1 MKKIKKTSSF
11 LIILY
16 LFLTV
21 FPNVSSA
28 HAYII
33 ESTPAENET
42 LKTAPNEVKI
52 QFDESIQPKFNSIIV
67 TDSNGKQVD
76 KKNGAIDSKKPSILK
91 ASLKKNLPGG
101 TYRIRWK
108 VISNDGHPVQGVIP
122 FQIGTGTVQNPS
134 SVTETKGYTPHLDLV
149 IIRWLQYLGIA
160 CYVGLSFFYL
170 VVAPKEVVEVRSIEK
185 TLFKFIWSG
194 YALLLLSN
202 LFSLPLQATIL
213 LGSSWSEVF
222 SSDALGQVLA
232 YTLFGKMW
240 IIQMGILLT
249 LAFTTYFLTKADARK
264 QLFSWACFILGFG
277 MVVTKAFTSH
287 AASQANQFLSISMD
301 ALHLLAAS
309 VWIGC
314 LIGLVVLL
322 PLLKNSEMKQS
333 YVNTFQRFSNWGI
346 SLVLLLTATG
356 IFNGFQYIP
365 TISSIF
371 HTDYGRV
378 LLAKVILFII
388 MLIFAAVN
396 NFKGKKAKEKGVVSS
411 LWGELIVGMVIIVMT
426 VILTNLP
433 TAMSAPGPF
442 NEKKTVNHGNSI
454 SFQVGPNV
462 IGENNYEITLK
473 NRKGE
478 PLKDIAQITLT
489 FTHNDMNM
497 GEDTITLAKTA
508 DGQYTAK
515 GMNFNMAGKWN
526 VHVHVLTKNLEN
538 IDTDFQCI
546 VGSR

>member
-1 MKKIKKTSSF
+1 
-11 LIILY
+11 
-16 LFLTV
+16 
-21 FPNVSSA
+21 
-28 HAYII
+28 
-33 ESTPAENET
+33 
-42 LKTAPNEVKI
+42 
-52 QFDESIQPKFNSIIV
+52 
-67 TDSNGKQVD
+67 
-76 KKNGAIDSKKPSILK
+76 
-91 ASLKKNLPGG
+91 
-101 TYRIRWK
+101 
-108 VISNDGHPVQGVIP
+108 
-122 FQIGTGTVQNPS
+122 
-134 SVTETKGYTPHLDLV
+134 
-149 IIRWLQYLGIA
+149 
-160 CYVGLSFFYL
+160 
-170 VVAPKEVVEVRSIEK
+170 
-185 TLFKFIWSG
+185 
-194 YALLLLSN
+194 
-202 LFSLPLQATIL
+202 
-213 LGSSWSEVF
+213 
-222 SSDALGQVLA
+222 
-232 YTLFGKMW
+232 
-240 IIQMGILLT
+240 
-249 LAFTTYFLTKADARK
+249 
-264 QLFSWACFILGFG
+264 

-333 YVNTFQRFSNWGI
+333 YVKTFQRFSNWGV

-378 LLAKVILFII
+378 LLSKVILFII

-396 NFKGKKAKEKGVVSS
+396 NFKGKKAKETGVVSS
-411 LWGELIVGMVIIVMT
+411 LWGELIVGMVILVIT

-442 NEKKTVNHGNSI
+442 NETKTVNHGNSI

-489 FTHNDMNM
+489 FTHSEMNM

-508 DGQYTAK
+508 DGKYIAK
-515 GMNFNMAGKWN
+515 GMNLNMAGKWN

-538 IDTDFQCI
+538 MDTDFQCI